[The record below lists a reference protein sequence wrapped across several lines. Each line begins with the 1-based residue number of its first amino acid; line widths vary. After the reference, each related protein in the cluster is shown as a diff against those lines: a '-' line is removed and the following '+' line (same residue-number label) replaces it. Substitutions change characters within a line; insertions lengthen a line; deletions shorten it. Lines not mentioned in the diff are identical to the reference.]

1 MKNEIYHTLNI
12 VKCECSVNSI
22 DYDATDPQAPGTLI
36 SDTADTGKII
46 RHLQSDLRMSMR
58 IVLLLSILGLPK

>member
-22 DYDATDPQAPGTLI
+22 DYDATDLI
-36 SDTADTGKII
+36 IILDRFDII